1 MNLLNIPPEALTYGI
16 MVFIVT
22 VCAFLVVLSLQ
33 KKASVKSEK
42 IIQRLHNVDVEK
54 EEKKKKTTKFIE
66 KLDKELREAEINL
79 NPYVAITFI
88 SCISVLIYILAFI
101 ATGSFIV
108 PIALLP
114 FPIYFVPVTI
124 LDSKR
129 MAIKS
134 RFETE
139 FVMVLRRM
147 SAITKNDSVLKA
159 LEDVKDYPSFSPKM
173 RFILTKIYTK
183 FQYGDSI
190 ENAFLEVAPEVPS
203 EDFKKAALTIAHD
216 KQLGA
221 NLSLSLNQIATNTAD
236 ESLRKKNAK
245 SLLATGIT
253 TGKIMSVAPYA
264 ILIYLFSANGS
275 YFDDYFASIQ
285 NQVIFAAIMLFMSI
299 GVFVVQ
305 KISREEIK

>member
-1 MNLLNIPPEALTYGI
+1 MNLFNIPPEALTYGI
-16 MVFIVT
+16 AVFIIT
-22 VCAFLVVLSLQ
+22 VCAFLGMLSLQ

-42 IIQRLHNVDVEK
+42 LVRRLHNVDIEK
-54 EEKKKKTTKFIE
+54 EEKKTTSTKFIE
-66 KLDKELREAEINL
+66 KLDKELREAEINI
-79 NPYVAITFI
+79 NPYVAIVFI
-88 SCISVLIYILAFI
+88 LCISILLYILAFI
-101 ATGSFIV
+101 GTGSFIV

-114 FPIYFVPVTI
+114 FPIYFIPTTL
-124 LDSKR
+124 LDAKR
-129 MAIKS
+129 EVIKS

-147 SAITKNDSVLKA
+147 SAIVKNDSVLKA
-159 LEDVKDYPSFSPKM
+159 LEDVKDNPAFSPKM

-221 NLSLSLNQIATNTAD
+221 DLSLSLLQIAADTTD

-245 SLLATGIT
+245 ALLATGVT
-253 TGKIMSVAPYA
+253 TGKILSVAPYG
-264 ILIYLFSANGS
+264 ILIYLFVANGS
-275 YFDDYFASIQ
+275 YFDDYFLSVT
-285 NQVIFAAIMLFMSI
+285 NQLIFTAVMAFMSV
-299 GVFVVQ
+299 GVIIVQ
-305 KISREEIK
+305 KISRSDIK

>member
-16 MVFIVT
+16 TVFIVT

-33 KKASVKSEK
+33 KKASIKSEK
-42 IIQRLHNVDVEK
+42 IIQRLHNVDIEK
-54 EEKKKKTTKFIE
+54 EEKKKTTTKFIE
-66 KLDKELREAEINL
+66 KLDKELREAEINI
-79 NPYVAITFI
+79 NPYVVVVFVV
-88 SCISVLIYILAFI
+88 CISVLVYILAFI
-101 ATGSFIV
+101 GTGSFIV

-124 LDSKR
+124 LDTKR
-129 MAIKS
+129 NALKS
-134 RFETE
+134 RFDTE

-203 EDFKKAALTIAHD
+203 EDFYKAAITIAHD

-221 NLSLSLNQIATNTAD
+221 DLSLSLHQIATNTTD
-236 ESLRKKNAK
+236 ENLRKKNAK

-253 TGKIMSVAPYA
+253 TGKMLSIAPYA
-264 ILIYLFSANGS
+264 ILAYMFMANGS
-275 YFDDYFASIQ
+275 YFEDYFKSVQ
-285 NQVIFAAIMLFMSI
+285 NQIVFAAIMLFMGV
-299 GVFVVQ
+299 GVFVVE
-305 KISREEIK
+305 KISRAEIK